1 MIKID
6 QTSEQNILNM
16 LMEHSLVDFNQIKKI
31 TQISKESGKSRL
43 EIAFDLNL
51 ADEQKILKLLSSSYS
66 LPIIDL
72 KDHSLSDDIKKI
84 IPINYIQTNSL
95 VPFEISGKNIKIAI
109 ADASKLSLLKNL
121 KTITGL
127 EPELYAASISD
138 IQIFI
143 SKLQKLENENMNGK
157 DSIKNEQIES
167 IDLSK
172 LEDVKIE
179 EIKQEKEITPI
190 ENESDVIKFGHAIIT
205 EAILAGASD
214 IHIEP
219 FKKTSRVRYRVDGI
233 LISMDKFTKF
243 LNENYSAVVTRIK
256 ILSKL
261 DISERRLP
269 QDGSIAFKYK
279 TIEVDLRI
287 SILPTNNN
295 ERVVMRILNKSAGE
309 KKIEQL
315 GFDDNDLKTIIKAIS
330 SSQGM
335 VLVTGPTGSGKT
347 TTLYSILKHINS
359 PKLNILTAEDP
370 VEYEMEGIAQ
380 VQVREDIGYTF
391 ATALRS
397 FLRQD
402 PEVILI
408 GEIRDKDTV
417 DIALKAA
424 LTGHLVFSTIHTND
438 AISTITRLQNMGTP
452 DYLISAALSLVLAQ
466 RLVRK
471 ICSDCKSVDE
481 NTNLKLLNSIGISP
495 EKAARAKIFK
505 GAGCAKCNQTGY
517 KGRMA
522 IYEALDISRE
532 IKQAILA
539 NVGTLE
545 LLALAKKNNFRT
557 MQEMGHDLIL
567 SGDLSYAE
575 YQRVLLV

>member
-6 QTSEQNILNM
+6 QSSEQNILNM
-16 LMEHSLVDFNQIKKI
+16 LMEHSLVDFNQVKKI
-31 TQISKESGKSRL
+31 TEISKESGKSRL
-43 EIAFDLNL
+43 EIAFDLNY
-51 ADEQKILKLLSSSYS
+51 ADEAKVLKLLSASYS

-72 KDHSLSDDIKKI
+72 KNHSLSEDIKKI

-127 EPELYAASISD
+127 EPELYAATISD
-138 IQIFI
+138 IQSFI
-143 SKLQKLENENMNGK
+143 GKLQKPENSNGK
-157 DSIKNEQIES
+157 ETQKIEEFES

-172 LEDVKIE
+172 LEDVKLE
-179 EIKQEKEITPI
+179 SLKEEKEITPI

-233 LISMDKFTKF
+233 LISMDKFSKF

-269 QDGSIAFKYK
+269 QDGAIPFKYK
-279 TIEVDLRI
+279 TLEVDLRI

-295 ERVVMRILNKSAGE
+295 ERVVMRILNKNAGE

-315 GFDDNDLKTIIKAIS
+315 GFDDNDLKTILKAVS

-452 DYLISAALSLVLAQ
+452 DYLISAALTLVLAQ
-466 RLVRK
+466 RLIRK
-471 ICSDCKSVDE
+471 ICQECKTVDE

-505 GAGCAKCNQTGY
+505 GAGCSKCNQTGY

-557 MQEMGHDLIL
+557 MQEMGHDLLL
-567 SGDLSYAE
+567 SGDLSFAE

>member
-6 QTSEQNILNM
+6 QSSEQNILNM
-16 LMEHSLVDFNQIKKI
+16 LMEHSLVDFNQVKKI

-43 EIAFDLNL
+43 EIAFDLNY
-51 ADEQKILKLLSSSYS
+51 ADEAKVLKLLSTSYS

-72 KDHSLSDDIKKI
+72 KDHSLSEDIKKI

-95 VPFEISGKNIKIAI
+95 VPFAISGKNIKIAI

-138 IQIFI
+138 IQGFI
-143 SKLQKLENENMNGK
+143 AKLQKPENSNGK
-157 DSIKNEQIES
+157 ESQKIEEFES

-172 LEDVKIE
+172 LEDVKLE
-179 EIKQEKEITPI
+179 SLKEEKEITPI

-233 LISMDKFTKF
+233 LISMDKFSKF

-269 QDGSIAFKYK
+269 QDGAISFKYK
-279 TIEVDLRI
+279 TLEVDLRI

-295 ERVVMRILNKSAGE
+295 ERVVMRILNKNAGE

-315 GFDDNDLKTIIKAIS
+315 GFDDNDLKTILKAIS

-370 VEYEMEGIAQ
+370 VEYEMEGVAQ

-452 DYLISAALSLVLAQ
+452 DYLISAALTLVLAQ
-466 RLVRK
+466 RLIRK
-471 ICSDCKSVDE
+471 ICQDCKTVDE

-495 EKAARAKIFK
+495 EKAARARIFK
-505 GAGCAKCNQTGY
+505 GAGCSKCNQTGY

-557 MQEMGHDLIL
+557 MQEMGHDLLL
-567 SGDLSYAE
+567 SGDLSFAE

>member
-6 QTSEQNILNM
+6 QSSEQNILNM
-16 LMEHSLVDFNQIKKI
+16 LMEHSLVDFNQVKKI

-43 EIAFDLNL
+43 EIAFDLNY
-51 ADEQKILKLLSSSYS
+51 ADEEKVLKLLSTSYS
-66 LPIIDL
+66 LPIINL
-72 KDHSLSDDIKKI
+72 KDHSLSEEVKKI

-95 VPFEISGKNIKIAI
+95 VPFQISGKNIKIAI

-138 IQIFI
+138 IQGFI
-143 SKLQKLENENMNGK
+143 GRLQKPENSNGK
-157 DSIKNEQIES
+157 ESQKIEEFES

-172 LEDVKIE
+172 LEDVKLE
-179 EIKQEKEITPI
+179 SSKEEKEITPI

-233 LISMDKFTKF
+233 LISMDKFAKF

-269 QDGSIAFKYK
+269 QDGAIPFKYK
-279 TIEVDLRI
+279 TMEVDLRI
-287 SILPTNNN
+287 SILPTNQN

-315 GFDDNDLKTIIKAIS
+315 GFDESDLKIILKAIG

-380 VQVREDIGYTF
+380 VHVREDIGYTF
-391 ATALRS
+391 STALRS

-452 DYLISAALSLVLAQ
+452 DYLISAALTMILAQ

-471 ICSDCKSVDE
+471 MCIECKMVDE
-481 NTNLKLLNSIGISP
+481 NVNIKLLSSIGMSP
-495 EKAARAKIFK
+495 EKAARAKIYK
-505 GAGCAKCNQTGY
+505 GKGCDKCNHSGH

-522 IYEALDISRE
+522 IYEVLDITRE

-545 LLALAKKNNFRT
+545 LLALAKKSNFRT
-557 MQEMGHDLIL
+557 MQEMGHDLLL
-567 SGDLSYAE
+567 SGDLSFAE

>member
-6 QTSEQNILNM
+6 QSSEQNILNM
-16 LMEHSLVDFNQIKKI
+16 LMEHSLVDFNQVKKI
-31 TQISKESGKSRL
+31 TEISKESGKSRL
-43 EIAFDLNL
+43 EIAFDLNY
-51 ADEQKILKLLSSSYS
+51 ADEAKVLKLLSTSYS
-66 LPIIDL
+66 LPIINL
-72 KDHSLSDDIKKI
+72 KDRSLSEDVKKI

-138 IQIFI
+138 IQGFI
-143 SKLQKLENENMNGK
+143 GKLQKPENSNGK
-157 DSIKNEQIES
+157 ESQKIEEFES

-172 LEDVKIE
+172 LEDVKLE
-179 EIKQEKEITPI
+179 SSKEEKEITPI

-269 QDGSIAFKYK
+269 QDGAIPFKYK
-279 TIEVDLRI
+279 TLEVDLRI

-295 ERVVMRILNKSAGE
+295 ERVVMRILNKNAGE

-315 GFDDNDLKTIIKAIS
+315 GFDDNDLKTILKAIS

-452 DYLISAALSLVLAQ
+452 DYLISAALTLVLAQ
-466 RLVRK
+466 RLIRK
-471 ICSDCKSVDE
+471 ICQECKTVDE

-505 GAGCAKCNQTGY
+505 GAGCSKCNQTGY

-557 MQEMGHDLIL
+557 MQEMGHDLLL
-567 SGDLSYAE
+567 SGDLSFAE

>member
-6 QTSEQNILNM
+6 QSSEQNILNM
-16 LMEHSLVDFNQIKKI
+16 LMEHSLVDFNQVKKI
-31 TQISKESGKSRL
+31 TEISKESGKSRL
-43 EIAFDLNL
+43 EIAFDLNYT
-51 ADEQKILKLLSSSYS
+51 DETKILKLLSSSYS
-66 LPIIDL
+66 LPIVDL
-72 KDHSLSDDIKKI
+72 KNHSLSEDVKKI

-95 VPFEISGKNIKIAI
+95 VPFEMSGKNIRIAI

-121 KTITGL
+121 KTLTGL

-138 IQIFI
+138 IQNFI
-143 SKLQKLENENMNGK
+143 NKIKKSENFNGK
-157 DSIKNEQIES
+157 EIKKTEEIES

-172 LEDVKIE
+172 LEDVQLESLKE
-179 EIKQEKEITPI
+179 EKEITPI

-219 FKKTSRVRYRVDGI
+219 FKKTSGVRYRVDGI

-269 QDGSIAFKYK
+269 QDGAIAFKYK

-315 GFDDNDLKTIIKAIS
+315 GFDDNDLRIILKAIT

-380 VQVREDIGYTF
+380 VQVKEDIGYTF
-391 ATALRS
+391 AAALRS

-471 ICSDCKSVDE
+471 ICPDCKSVDE

-505 GAGCAKCNQTGY
+505 GAGCPKCNQTGY

-522 IYEALDISRE
+522 IYEALDITRE

-545 LLALAKKNNFRT
+545 LLSLAKKNNFRT

>member
-6 QTSEQNILNM
+6 QSSEQNILNM
-16 LMEHSLVDFNQIKKI
+16 LMEHSLVDFNQVKKI
-31 TQISKESGKSRL
+31 TEISKESGKSRL
-43 EIAFDLNL
+43 EIAFDLNY
-51 ADEQKILKLLSSSYS
+51 ADEAKVLKLLSTSYS
-66 LPIIDL
+66 LPIINL
-72 KDHSLSDDIKKI
+72 KDHSLSDDVKKI

-138 IQIFI
+138 IQGFI
-143 SKLQKLENENMNGK
+143 GKLQKPENSNGK
-157 DSIKNEQIES
+157 ESQKIEEFES

-172 LEDVKIE
+172 LEDVKLE
-179 EIKQEKEITPI
+179 SSKEEKEITPI

-269 QDGSIAFKYK
+269 QDGAIPFKYK
-279 TIEVDLRI
+279 TMEVDLRI

-295 ERVVMRILNKSAGE
+295 ERVVMRILNKNAGE

-315 GFDDNDLKTIIKAIS
+315 GFDDNDLKTILKAIS

-452 DYLISAALSLVLAQ
+452 DYLISAALTLVLAQ
-466 RLVRK
+466 RLIRK
-471 ICSDCKSVDE
+471 ICQECKTVDE

-495 EKAARAKIFK
+495 EKAARARIFK
-505 GAGCAKCNQTGY
+505 GAGCSKCNQTGY

-557 MQEMGHDLIL
+557 MQEMGHDLLL
-567 SGDLSYAE
+567 SGDLSFAE

>member
-1 MIKID
+1 MFKID
-6 QTSEQNILNM
+6 QRSEQNIINM
-16 LMEHSLVDFNQIKKI
+16 LMDHSFIDFNQIKKI
-31 TQISKESGKSRL
+31 TEISKESGKSKL

-51 ADEQKILKLLSSSYS
+51 TDEAKVLKLLSTSYS

-72 KDHSLSDDIKKI
+72 KDHTLSEDIKKI
-84 IPINYIQTNSL
+84 IPINYIQTNCL
-95 VPFEISGKNIKIAI
+95 VPFEILGKNIKIAI
-109 ADASKLSLLKNL
+109 TDGSKLSMLKNL

-138 IQIFI
+138 VQNFI
-143 SKLQKLENENMNGK
+143 EKLQKDENINIKEINKNSAIEN
-157 DSIKNEQIES
+157 

-172 LEDVKIE
+172 LEDVTLESEK
-179 EIKQEKEITPI
+179 KEKEITPI

-205 EAILAGASD
+205 EAILVGASD

-233 LISMDKFTKF
+233 LITMDKFTKF
-243 LNENYSAVVTRIK
+243 LNENFSALVTRIK

-269 QDGSIAFKYK
+269 QDGAISFKYK
-279 TIEVDLRI
+279 TIESDLRI

-295 ERVVMRILNKSAGE
+295 ERVVMRILNKNAGE

-315 GFDDNDLKTIIKAIS
+315 GFADNDLKIILKAIS

-347 TTLYSILKHINS
+347 TTLYSILNHINS

-380 VQVREDIGYTF
+380 VHVKDDIGYTF
-391 ATALRS
+391 AAALRS

-452 DYLISAALSLVLAQ
+452 DYLISAALSLVIAQ
-466 RLVRK
+466 RLIRK
-471 ICSDCKSVDE
+471 ICPDCKTVDE
-481 NTNLKLLNSIGISP
+481 NTNLKLLNSIGISI
-495 EKAARAKIFK
+495 EKASRAKIFK
-505 GAGCAKCNQTGY
+505 GAGCTKCNMTGY

-545 LLALAKKNNFRT
+545 LLTLAKKNNFRT
-557 MQEMGHDLIL
+557 MQEMGHDLLL
-567 SGDLSYAE
+567 SGDLSFAE
-575 YQRVLLV
+575 YQRVLLI

>member
-6 QTSEQNILNM
+6 QSSEQNILNM
-16 LMEHSLVDFNQIKKI
+16 LMEHSLVDFNQVKKI
-31 TQISKESGKSRL
+31 TEISKESGKSRL
-43 EIAFDLNL
+43 EVAFDLNY
-51 ADEQKILKLLSSSYS
+51 ADEAKVLKLLSASYS

-72 KDHSLSDDIKKI
+72 KDHSLSEDVKKI

-138 IQIFI
+138 IQSFI
-143 SKLQKLENENMNGK
+143 GRLQKSENSNGK
-157 DSIKNEQIES
+157 ETQKVEEFES

-172 LEDVKIE
+172 LEDVKLE
-179 EIKQEKEITPI
+179 SLKEEKEITPI

-219 FKKTSRVRYRVDGI
+219 FKKTARVRYRVDGI
-233 LISMDKFTKF
+233 LISMDKFSKF

-269 QDGSIAFKYK
+269 QDGAIPFKYK
-279 TIEVDLRI
+279 TMEVDLRI

-295 ERVVMRILNKSAGE
+295 ERVVMRILNKNAGE

-315 GFDDNDLKTIIKAIS
+315 GFDDNDLKTILKAIS

-452 DYLISAALSLVLAQ
+452 DYLISAALTLVLAQ
-466 RLVRK
+466 RLIRK
-471 ICSDCKSVDE
+471 ICQECKTVDE

-505 GAGCAKCNQTGY
+505 GAGCSKCNQTGY

-557 MQEMGHDLIL
+557 MQEMGHDLLL
-567 SGDLSYAE
+567 SGDLSFAE

>member
-6 QTSEQNILNM
+6 QSSEQNILNM
-16 LMEHSLVDFNQIKKI
+16 LMEHSLVDFNQVKKI
-31 TQISKESGKSRL
+31 TEISKESGKSRL
-43 EIAFDLNL
+43 EIAFDLNY
-51 ADEQKILKLLSSSYS
+51 ADEVKVLKLLSASYS

-72 KDHSLSDDIKKI
+72 KDHSLSEDVKKI

-138 IQIFI
+138 IQSFI
-143 SKLQKLENENMNGK
+143 GKLQKPENSNGK
-157 DSIKNEQIES
+157 ETQKVEEFES

-172 LEDVKIE
+172 LEDVKLE
-179 EIKQEKEITPI
+179 SLKEEKEITPI

-219 FKKTSRVRYRVDGI
+219 FKKTARVRYRVDGI
-233 LISMDKFTKF
+233 LISMDKFSKF

-269 QDGSIAFKYK
+269 QDGAIPFKYK
-279 TIEVDLRI
+279 TMEVDLRI

-295 ERVVMRILNKSAGE
+295 ERVVMRILNKNAGE

-315 GFDDNDLKTIIKAIS
+315 GFDDNDLKTILKAIT

-347 TTLYSILKHINS
+347 TTLYSILKHINN

-391 ATALRS
+391 STALRS

-471 ICSDCKSVDE
+471 ICPDCKSVDE

-505 GAGCAKCNQTGY
+505 GAGCPKCNQTGY

-522 IYEALDISRE
+522 IYEALDITRE

-545 LLALAKKNNFRT
+545 LLSLAKKNNFRT
-557 MQEMGHDLIL
+557 MQEMGHDLLL
-567 SGDLSYAE
+567 SGDLSFAE

>member
-6 QTSEQNILNM
+6 QSSEQNILNM
-16 LMEHSLVDFNQIKKI
+16 LMEHSLVDFNQVKKI
-31 TQISKESGKSRL
+31 TEISKESGKSRL
-43 EIAFDLNL
+43 EIAFDLNY
-51 ADEQKILKLLSSSYS
+51 ADEAKVLKLLSTSYS

-72 KDHSLSDDIKKI
+72 KDHVLSEDIKKI

-95 VPFEISGKNIKIAI
+95 VPFDISGKNIKIAI

-138 IQIFI
+138 IQSFI
-143 SKLQKLENENMNGK
+143 GKLQKSENSNGK
-157 DSIKNEQIES
+157 ETQKTEEFES

-172 LEDVKIE
+172 LEDVKLE
-179 EIKQEKEITPI
+179 SSKEEKEITPI

-233 LISMDKFTKF
+233 LISMDKFSKF

-269 QDGSIAFKYK
+269 QDGAIPFKYK
-279 TIEVDLRI
+279 TLEVDLRI

-295 ERVVMRILNKSAGE
+295 ERVVMRILNKNAGE

-315 GFDDNDLKTIIKAIS
+315 GFDDNDLKTILKAVS

-452 DYLISAALSLVLAQ
+452 DYLISAALTLVLAQ
-466 RLVRK
+466 RLIRK
-471 ICSDCKSVDE
+471 ICQECKTVDE

-505 GAGCAKCNQTGY
+505 GAGCPKCNQTGY

-557 MQEMGHDLIL
+557 MQEMGHDLLL
-567 SGDLSYAE
+567 SGDLSFAE

>member
-6 QTSEQNILNM
+6 QSSEQNILNM
-16 LMEHSLVDFNQIKKI
+16 LMEHSLVDFNQVKKI
-31 TQISKESGKSRL
+31 TEISKESGKSRL
-43 EIAFDLNL
+43 EIAFDLNY
-51 ADEQKILKLLSSSYS
+51 ADEAKVLKLLSTTYS

-72 KDHSLSDDIKKI
+72 KDHSLSDDVKKI

-138 IQIFI
+138 IQSFI
-143 SKLQKLENENMNGK
+143 GKLQKSENSNGK
-157 DSIKNEQIES
+157 ETQKTEEFES

-172 LEDVKIE
+172 LEDVKLE
-179 EIKQEKEITPI
+179 SAKEEKEITPI

-233 LISMDKFTKF
+233 LISMDKFSKF

-269 QDGSIAFKYK
+269 QDGAIPFKYK
-279 TIEVDLRI
+279 TMEVDLRI

-295 ERVVMRILNKSAGE
+295 ERVVMRILNKNAGE

-315 GFDDNDLKTIIKAIS
+315 GFDDNDLKTILKAIS

-452 DYLISAALSLVLAQ
+452 DYLISAALTLVLAQ
-466 RLVRK
+466 RLIRK
-471 ICSDCKSVDE
+471 ICQECKTVDE

-495 EKAARAKIFK
+495 EKAARARIFK
-505 GAGCAKCNQTGY
+505 GAGCSKCNQTGY

-557 MQEMGHDLIL
+557 MQEMGHDLLL
-567 SGDLSYAE
+567 SGDLSFAE

>member
-51 ADEQKILKLLSSSYS
+51 ADEQKVLKLLSSSYS

-143 SKLQKLENENMNGK
+143 SKLQKAENGNMNGK
-157 DSIKNEQIES
+157 DSIKDEQIES

-452 DYLISAALSLVLAQ
+452 DYLISAALTLVLAQ

-471 ICSDCKSVDE
+471 ICPDCKSVDE

-557 MQEMGHDLIL
+557 MQEMGHDLLL

>member
-6 QTSEQNILNM
+6 QSSEQNILNM
-16 LMEHSLVDFNQIKKI
+16 LMEHSLVDFNQVKKI
-31 TQISKESGKSRL
+31 TEISKESGKSRL
-43 EIAFDLNL
+43 EIAFDLNY
-51 ADEQKILKLLSSSYS
+51 ADEAKVLKLLSASYS

-72 KDHSLSDDIKKI
+72 KDHSLSEDVKKI

-138 IQIFI
+138 IQSFI
-143 SKLQKLENENMNGK
+143 GKLQKPENSNGK
-157 DSIKNEQIES
+157 ETQKAEEFES

-172 LEDVKIE
+172 LEDVKLE
-179 EIKQEKEITPI
+179 SLKEEKEITPI

-219 FKKTSRVRYRVDGI
+219 FKKTARVRYRVDGI
-233 LISMDKFTKF
+233 LISMDKFSKF

-269 QDGSIAFKYK
+269 QDGAIPFKYK
-279 TIEVDLRI
+279 TMEVDLRI

-295 ERVVMRILNKSAGE
+295 ERVVMRILNKNAGE

-315 GFDDNDLKTIIKAIS
+315 GFDDNDLKTILKAVS

-452 DYLISAALSLVLAQ
+452 DYLISAALTLVLAQ
-466 RLVRK
+466 RLIRK
-471 ICSDCKSVDE
+471 ICQECKTVDE

-505 GAGCAKCNQTGY
+505 GAGCVKCNQTGY

-557 MQEMGHDLIL
+557 MQEMGHDLLL
-567 SGDLSYAE
+567 SGDLSFAE

>member
-6 QTSEQNILNM
+6 QSSEQNIINM
-16 LMEHSLVDFNQIKKI
+16 LMEHSIVDFNQVKKI
-31 TQISKESGKSRL
+31 TEISKESGKSRL
-43 EIAFDLNL
+43 EIAFDLNY
-51 ADEQKILKLLSSSYS
+51 ADEAKVLKLLSTSYS

-72 KDHSLSDDIKKI
+72 KDHSLSEDVKRI

-138 IQIFI
+138 IQSFI
-143 SKLQKLENENMNGK
+143 GKLQKPENSNGK
-157 DSIKNEQIES
+157 EITKKEEIES

-172 LEDVKIE
+172 LEDVKLE
-179 EIKQEKEITPI
+179 SLKEEKEITPI

-205 EAILAGASD
+205 EGILAGASD

-219 FKKTSRVRYRVDGI
+219 FKKNARVRYRVDGI

-243 LNENYSAVVTRIK
+243 LNENYSAIVTRIK

-295 ERVVMRILNKSAGE
+295 ERVVMRILNKNAGE

-315 GFDDNDLKTIIKAIS
+315 GFDDNDLKTILKAIT

-452 DYLISAALSLVLAQ
+452 DYLISAALSMVLAQ

-471 ICSDCKSVDE
+471 ICQECKSVDE

-505 GAGCAKCNQTGY
+505 GAGCSKCNQTGY

-522 IYEALDISRE
+522 IYEALDITRE

-545 LLALAKKNNFRT
+545 LLTLAKKNNFRT
-557 MQEMGHDLIL
+557 MQEMGHDLLL
-567 SGDLSYAE
+567 SGDLSFAE

>member
-6 QTSEQNILNM
+6 QSSEQNILNM
-16 LMEHSLVDFNQIKKI
+16 LMEHSLVDFNQVKKI
-31 TQISKESGKSRL
+31 TEISKESGKSRL
-43 EIAFDLNL
+43 EIAFDLNY
-51 ADEQKILKLLSSSYS
+51 ADEAKVLKLLSTSYS
-66 LPIIDL
+66 LPIINL
-72 KDHSLSDDIKKI
+72 KDHSLSDDVKKI

-138 IQIFI
+138 IQGFI
-143 SKLQKLENENMNGK
+143 GKLQKPENSNGK
-157 DSIKNEQIES
+157 ESQKIEEFES

-172 LEDVKIE
+172 LEDVKLE
-179 EIKQEKEITPI
+179 SSKEEKEITPI

-233 LISMDKFTKF
+233 LISMDKFSKF

-269 QDGSIAFKYK
+269 QDGAIPFKYK
-279 TIEVDLRI
+279 TLEVDLRI

-295 ERVVMRILNKSAGE
+295 ERVVMRILNKNAGE

-315 GFDDNDLKTIIKAIS
+315 GFDDNDLKTILKAIS

-452 DYLISAALSLVLAQ
+452 DYLISAALTLVLAQ
-466 RLVRK
+466 RLIRK
-471 ICSDCKSVDE
+471 ICQECKTVDE

-495 EKAARAKIFK
+495 EKAARARIFK
-505 GAGCAKCNQTGY
+505 GAGCSKCNQTGY

-557 MQEMGHDLIL
+557 MQEMGHDLLL
-567 SGDLSYAE
+567 SGELSFAE

>member
-6 QTSEQNILNM
+6 QSSEQNILNM
-16 LMEHSLVDFNQIKKI
+16 LMEHSLVDFNQVKKI
-31 TQISKESGKSRL
+31 TEISKESGKSRL
-43 EIAFDLNL
+43 EIAFDLNY
-51 ADEQKILKLLSSSYS
+51 ADEAKVLKLLSTSYS

-72 KDHSLSDDIKKI
+72 KDHSLSEDIKKI

-95 VPFEISGKNIKIAI
+95 VPFDISGKNIKIAI

-138 IQIFI
+138 IQSFI
-143 SKLQKLENENMNGK
+143 GKLQKSENSNGK
-157 DSIKNEQIES
+157 ETQKTEEFES

-172 LEDVKIE
+172 LEDVKLE
-179 EIKQEKEITPI
+179 SSKEEKEITPI

-233 LISMDKFTKF
+233 LISMDKFSKF

-269 QDGSIAFKYK
+269 QDGAIPFKYK
-279 TIEVDLRI
+279 TLEVDLRI

-295 ERVVMRILNKSAGE
+295 ERVVMRILNKNAGE

-315 GFDDNDLKTIIKAIS
+315 GFDDNDLKTILKAVS

-452 DYLISAALSLVLAQ
+452 DYLISAALTLVLAQ
-466 RLVRK
+466 RLIRK
-471 ICSDCKSVDE
+471 ICQECKTVDE

-505 GAGCAKCNQTGY
+505 GAGCSKCNQTGY

-557 MQEMGHDLIL
+557 MQEMGHDLLL
-567 SGDLSYAE
+567 SGDLSFAE

>member
-6 QTSEQNILNM
+6 QSSEQNILNM
-16 LMEHSLVDFNQIKKI
+16 LMEHSLVDFNQVKKI
-31 TQISKESGKSRL
+31 TEISKESGKSRL
-43 EIAFDLNL
+43 EIAFDLNY
-51 ADEQKILKLLSSSYS
+51 ADEAKVLKLLSTSYS

-72 KDHSLSDDIKKI
+72 KDHSLSEDIKKI

-95 VPFEISGKNIKIAI
+95 VPFDISGKNIKIAI

-138 IQIFI
+138 IQSFI
-143 SKLQKLENENMNGK
+143 GKLQKSENSNGK
-157 DSIKNEQIES
+157 ETQKTEEFES

-172 LEDVKIE
+172 LEDVKLE
-179 EIKQEKEITPI
+179 SSKEEKEITPI

-233 LISMDKFTKF
+233 LISMDKFSKF

-269 QDGSIAFKYK
+269 QDGAIPFKYK
-279 TIEVDLRI
+279 TLEVDLRI

-295 ERVVMRILNKSAGE
+295 ERVVMRILNKNAGE

-315 GFDDNDLKTIIKAIS
+315 GFDDNDLKTILKAIS

-452 DYLISAALSLVLAQ
+452 DYLISAALTLVLAQ
-466 RLVRK
+466 RLIRK
-471 ICSDCKSVDE
+471 ICQECKTVDE

-557 MQEMGHDLIL
+557 MQEMGHDLLL
-567 SGDLSYAE
+567 SGDLSFAE

>member
-6 QTSEQNILNM
+6 QSSEQNILNM
-16 LMEHSLVDFNQIKKI
+16 LMEHSLVDFNQVKKI
-31 TQISKESGKSRL
+31 TEISKESGKSRL
-43 EIAFDLNL
+43 EIAFDLNY
-51 ADEQKILKLLSSSYS
+51 ADEAKVLKLLSTSYS
-66 LPIIDL
+66 LPIINL
-72 KDHSLSDDIKKI
+72 KDHSLSDDVKKI

-138 IQIFI
+138 IQGFI
-143 SKLQKLENENMNGK
+143 AKLQKPENSNGK
-157 DSIKNEQIES
+157 ETQKIEEFES

-172 LEDVKIE
+172 LEDVKLE
-179 EIKQEKEITPI
+179 SSKEEKEITPI

-205 EAILAGASD
+205 EAILTGASD

-233 LISMDKFTKF
+233 LISMDKFSKF

-269 QDGSIAFKYK
+269 QDGAIPFKYK
-279 TIEVDLRI
+279 TLEVDLRI

-295 ERVVMRILNKSAGE
+295 ERVVMRILNKNAGE

-315 GFDDNDLKTIIKAIS
+315 GFDDNDLKTILKAIS

-452 DYLISAALSLVLAQ
+452 DYLISAALTLVLAQ
-466 RLVRK
+466 RLIRK
-471 ICSDCKSVDE
+471 ICQECKTVDE

-495 EKAARAKIFK
+495 EKAARARIFK
-505 GAGCAKCNQTGY
+505 GAGCSKCNQTGY

-557 MQEMGHDLIL
+557 MQEMGHDLLL
-567 SGDLSYAE
+567 SGDLSFAE

>member
-6 QTSEQNILNM
+6 QSSEQNILNM
-16 LMEHSLVDFNQIKKI
+16 LMEHSLVDFNQVKKI
-31 TQISKESGKSRL
+31 TEISKESGKSRL
-43 EIAFDLNL
+43 EIAFDLNY
-51 ADEQKILKLLSSSYS
+51 ADEAKVLKLLSTSYS
-66 LPIIDL
+66 LPIINL

-138 IQIFI
+138 IQGFI
-143 SKLQKLENENMNGK
+143 AKLQKHENSNGK
-157 DSIKNEQIES
+157 ETQKIEEFES

-172 LEDVKIE
+172 LEDVKLE
-179 EIKQEKEITPI
+179 SSKEEKEITPI

-269 QDGSIAFKYK
+269 QDGAIPFKYK
-279 TIEVDLRI
+279 TLEVDLRI

-295 ERVVMRILNKSAGE
+295 ERVVMRILNKNAGE

-315 GFDDNDLKTIIKAIS
+315 GFDDNDLKTILKAIS

-452 DYLISAALSLVLAQ
+452 DYLISAALTLVLAQ
-466 RLVRK
+466 RLIRK
-471 ICSDCKSVDE
+471 ICQECKTVDE

-495 EKAARAKIFK
+495 EKAARARIFK
-505 GAGCAKCNQTGY
+505 GAGCSKCNQTGY

-557 MQEMGHDLIL
+557 MQEMGHDLLL
-567 SGDLSYAE
+567 SGDLSFAE

>member
-6 QTSEQNILNM
+6 QSSEQNILNM
-16 LMEHSLVDFNQIKKI
+16 LMEHSLVDFNQVKKI
-31 TQISKESGKSRL
+31 TEISKESGKSRL
-43 EIAFDLNL
+43 EIAFDLNY
-51 ADEQKILKLLSSSYS
+51 ADEAKVLKLLSTSYS

-72 KDHSLSDDIKKI
+72 KDHVLSEDIKKI

-95 VPFEISGKNIKIAI
+95 VPFDISGKNIKIAI

-138 IQIFI
+138 IQSFI
-143 SKLQKLENENMNGK
+143 GKLQKSENSNGK
-157 DSIKNEQIES
+157 ETQKKEEFES

-172 LEDVKIE
+172 LEDVKLE
-179 EIKQEKEITPI
+179 SSKEEKEITPI

-233 LISMDKFTKF
+233 LISMDKFSKF

-269 QDGSIAFKYK
+269 QDGAIPFKYK
-279 TIEVDLRI
+279 TLEVDLRI

-295 ERVVMRILNKSAGE
+295 ERVVMRILNKNAGE

-315 GFDDNDLKTIIKAIS
+315 GFDDNDLKTILKAVS

-452 DYLISAALSLVLAQ
+452 DYLISAALTLVLAQ
-466 RLVRK
+466 RLIRK
-471 ICSDCKSVDE
+471 ICQECKTVDE

-557 MQEMGHDLIL
+557 MQEMGHDLLL
-567 SGDLSYAE
+567 SGDLSFAE

>member
-6 QTSEQNILNM
+6 QSSEQNILNM
-16 LMEHSLVDFNQIKKI
+16 LMEHSLVDFNQVKKI
-31 TQISKESGKSRL
+31 TEISKESGKSRL
-43 EIAFDLNL
+43 EIAFDLNY
-51 ADEQKILKLLSSSYS
+51 ADEAKVLKLLSTSYS

-72 KDHSLSDDIKKI
+72 KDHVLSEDIKKI

-95 VPFEISGKNIKIAI
+95 VPFDISGKNIKIAI

-138 IQIFI
+138 IQSFI
-143 SKLQKLENENMNGK
+143 GRLQKSENSNGK
-157 DSIKNEQIES
+157 EIQKKEEFES

-172 LEDVKIE
+172 LEDVKLE
-179 EIKQEKEITPI
+179 SSKEEKEITPI

-233 LISMDKFTKF
+233 LISMDKFSKF

-269 QDGSIAFKYK
+269 QDGAIPFKYK
-279 TIEVDLRI
+279 TLEVDLRI

-295 ERVVMRILNKSAGE
+295 ERVVMRILNKNAGE

-315 GFDDNDLKTIIKAIS
+315 GFDDNDLKTILKAVS

-452 DYLISAALSLVLAQ
+452 DYLISAALTLVLAQ
-466 RLVRK
+466 RLIRK
-471 ICSDCKSVDE
+471 ICQECKTVDE

-557 MQEMGHDLIL
+557 MQEMGHDLLL
-567 SGDLSYAE
+567 SGDLSFAE

>member
-6 QTSEQNILNM
+6 QSSEQNILNM
-16 LMEHSLVDFNQIKKI
+16 LMEHSLVDFNQVKKI
-31 TQISKESGKSRL
+31 TEISKESGKSRL
-43 EIAFDLNL
+43 EIAFDLNY
-51 ADEQKILKLLSSSYS
+51 ADEAKVLKLLSTSYS
-66 LPIIDL
+66 LPIINL
-72 KDHSLSDDIKKI
+72 KDHSLSDDVKKI

-138 IQIFI
+138 IQGFI
-143 SKLQKLENENMNGK
+143 GKLQKPENSNGK
-157 DSIKNEQIES
+157 ESQKIEEFES

-172 LEDVKIE
+172 LEDVKLE
-179 EIKQEKEITPI
+179 SSKEEKEIIPI

-269 QDGSIAFKYK
+269 QDGAIPFKYK
-279 TIEVDLRI
+279 TLEVDLRI

-295 ERVVMRILNKSAGE
+295 ERVVMRILNKNAGE

-315 GFDDNDLKTIIKAIS
+315 GFDDNDLKTILKAIS

-452 DYLISAALSLVLAQ
+452 DYLISAALTLVLAQ
-466 RLVRK
+466 RLIRK
-471 ICSDCKSVDE
+471 ICQECKTVDE

-495 EKAARAKIFK
+495 EKAARARIFK
-505 GAGCAKCNQTGY
+505 GAGCSKCNQTGY

-557 MQEMGHDLIL
+557 MQEMGHDLLL
-567 SGDLSYAE
+567 SGDLSFAE

>member
-6 QTSEQNILNM
+6 QSSEQNILNM
-16 LMEHSLVDFNQIKKI
+16 LMEHSLVDFNQVKKI
-31 TQISKESGKSRL
+31 TEISKESGKSRL
-43 EIAFDLNL
+43 EIAFDLNY
-51 ADEQKILKLLSSSYS
+51 ADEAKVLKLLSTSYS
-66 LPIIDL
+66 LPIINL

-138 IQIFI
+138 IQVFI
-143 SKLQKLENENMNGK
+143 AKLQKHENSNGK
-157 DSIKNEQIES
+157 ESQKIEEFES

-172 LEDVKIE
+172 LEDVKLE
-179 EIKQEKEITPI
+179 SSKEEKEITPI

-269 QDGSIAFKYK
+269 QDGAIPFKYK
-279 TIEVDLRI
+279 TLEVDLRI

-295 ERVVMRILNKSAGE
+295 ERVVMRILNKNAGE

-315 GFDDNDLKTIIKAIS
+315 GFDDNDLKTILKAIS

-452 DYLISAALSLVLAQ
+452 DYLISAALTLVLAQ
-466 RLVRK
+466 RLIRK
-471 ICSDCKSVDE
+471 ICQECKTVDE

-495 EKAARAKIFK
+495 EKAARARIFK
-505 GAGCAKCNQTGY
+505 GAGCSKCNQTGY

-557 MQEMGHDLIL
+557 MQEMGHDLLL
-567 SGDLSYAE
+567 SGDLSFAE

>member
-6 QTSEQNILNM
+6 QSSEQNILNM
-16 LMEHSLVDFNQIKKI
+16 LMEHSLVDFNQVKKI
-31 TQISKESGKSRL
+31 TEISKESGKSRL
-43 EIAFDLNL
+43 EIAFDLNY
-51 ADEQKILKLLSSSYS
+51 ADEAKVLKLLSASYS

-72 KDHSLSDDIKKI
+72 KNHSLSEDIKKI

-127 EPELYAASISD
+127 EPELYAATISD
-138 IQIFI
+138 IQSFI
-143 SKLQKLENENMNGK
+143 GKLQKPENSNGK
-157 DSIKNEQIES
+157 ETQKIEEFES

-172 LEDVKIE
+172 LEDVKFE
-179 EIKQEKEITPI
+179 SLKEEKEITPI

-233 LISMDKFTKF
+233 LISMDKFSKF

-269 QDGSIAFKYK
+269 QDGAIPFKYK
-279 TIEVDLRI
+279 TLEVDLRI

-295 ERVVMRILNKSAGE
+295 ERVVMRILNKNAGE

-315 GFDDNDLKTIIKAIS
+315 GFDDNDLKTILKAVS

-452 DYLISAALSLVLAQ
+452 DYLISAALTLVLAQ
-466 RLVRK
+466 RLIRK
-471 ICSDCKSVDE
+471 ICQECKTVDE

-505 GAGCAKCNQTGY
+505 GAGCSKCNQTGY

-557 MQEMGHDLIL
+557 MQEMGHDLLL
-567 SGDLSYAE
+567 SGDLSFAE

>member
-6 QTSEQNILNM
+6 QSSEQNILNM
-16 LMEHSLVDFNQIKKI
+16 LMEHSLVDFNQVKKI
-31 TQISKESGKSRL
+31 TEISKESGKSRL
-43 EIAFDLNL
+43 EIAFDLNY
-51 ADEQKILKLLSSSYS
+51 ADEAKVLKLLSVSYS

-72 KDHSLSDDIKKI
+72 KDHSLSEDVKKI

-138 IQIFI
+138 IQSFI
-143 SKLQKLENENMNGK
+143 GKLQKPENSNGK
-157 DSIKNEQIES
+157 ETQKKDEFES

-172 LEDVKIE
+172 LEDVKFE
-179 EIKQEKEITPI
+179 SSKEEKEITPI

-269 QDGSIAFKYK
+269 QDGAIPFKYK
-279 TIEVDLRI
+279 TMEVDLRI

-295 ERVVMRILNKSAGE
+295 ERVVMRILNKNAGE

-315 GFDDNDLKTIIKAIS
+315 GFDDNDLKTILKAIS

-452 DYLISAALSLVLAQ
+452 DYLISAALTLVLAQ
-466 RLVRK
+466 RLIRK
-471 ICSDCKSVDE
+471 ICQECKTVDE

-557 MQEMGHDLIL
+557 MQEMGHDLLL
-567 SGDLSYAE
+567 SGDLSFAE

>member
-6 QTSEQNILNM
+6 QSSEQNILNM
-16 LMEHSLVDFNQIKKI
+16 LMEHSVVDYNQVKKI
-31 TQISKESGKSRL
+31 TEISKESGKTKL
-43 EIAFDLNL
+43 EIAFDLNFT
-51 ADEQKILKLLSSSYS
+51 DEAKILKLLSTSYS
-66 LPIIDL
+66 LPIVNL
-72 KDHSLSDDIKKI
+72 KDQNLSDDIKKI
-84 IPINYIQTNSL
+84 IPINYIVTNSL

-138 IQIFI
+138 IQNFI
-143 SKLQKLENENMNGK
+143 SRLNKEEKKSNNEDFNK
-157 DSIKNEQIES
+157 DDQEIES

-172 LEDVKIE
+172 LEDVKLE
-179 EIKQEKEITPI
+179 SAKEDKEITPI

-233 LISMDKFTKF
+233 LNTMDKFAKF

-261 DISERRLP
+261 DISEKRLP

-279 TIEVDLRI
+279 SIEVDLRI

-295 ERVVMRILNKSAGE
+295 ERVVMRILNKNAGE

-315 GFDDNDLKTIIKAIS
+315 GFDENDLKVILKAIS

-380 VQVREDIGYTF
+380 VQVRDDIGYTF

-452 DYLISAALSLVLAQ
+452 DYLISAALTMILAQ

-471 ICSDCKSVDE
+471 MCIECKMVDE
-481 NTNLKLLNSIGISP
+481 NVNIKLLSSIGMSP
-495 EKAARAKIFK
+495 EKSARAKIYK
-505 GAGCAKCNQTGY
+505 GKGCSKCNQSGY

-522 IYEALDISRE
+522 IYEVLDISRE

-557 MQEMGHDLIL
+557 MQEMGHDLLL
-567 SGDLSYAE
+567 SGDLSFAE

>member
-1 MIKID
+1 
-6 QTSEQNILNM
+6 
-16 LMEHSLVDFNQIKKI
+16 
-31 TQISKESGKSRL
+31 
-43 EIAFDLNL
+43 
-51 ADEQKILKLLSSSYS
+51 
-66 LPIIDL
+66 LPITDL
-72 KDHSLSDDIKKI
+72 KNHSLSDDIKKI

-121 KTITGL
+121 KTMTGL

-143 SKLQKLENENMNGK
+143 SKLQKAENENMNGK
-157 DSIKNEQIES
+157 GSIKNEQIES

-172 LEDVKIE
+172 LGDVKIE

-214 IHIEP
+214 VHIEP
-219 FKKTSRVRYRVDGI
+219 FKKTSRIRYRVDGI
-233 LISMDKFTKF
+233 LISMDKFKKF
-243 LNENYSAVVTRIK
+243 LDENYSAVITRIK

-279 TIEVDLRI
+279 TNEVDLRV

-471 ICSDCKSVDE
+471 ICPDCKSMDE
-481 NTNLKLLNSIGISP
+481 NINLKLLNSIGISS

-505 GAGCAKCNQTGY
+505 GAGCSKCNQTGY

-522 IYEALDISRE
+522 IYEALEITRE

-545 LLALAKKNNFRT
+545 LLSLAKKNNFRT

-567 SGDLSYAE
+567 LGDLSYAE
-575 YQRVLLV
+575 YQRVLSV